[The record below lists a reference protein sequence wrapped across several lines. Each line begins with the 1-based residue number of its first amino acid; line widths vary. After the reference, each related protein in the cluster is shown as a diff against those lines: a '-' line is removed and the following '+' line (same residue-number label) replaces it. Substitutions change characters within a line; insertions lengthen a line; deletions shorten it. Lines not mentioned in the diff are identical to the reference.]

1 MKAPEI
7 STTADGF
14 QIQESTVASQAG
26 HTGFVLRSVLGAIA
40 VVCLIITAISVALG
54 KIRTFHFNVF
64 KTLYACLQNLSIEI
78 NFDEIDEEWIN

>member
-26 HTGFVLRSVLGAIA
+26 QTGFVLRSVLGAIA

-54 KIRTFHFNVF
+54 KIRTFFSNVF
-64 KTLYACLQNLSIEI
+64 KHYTHVYKIYPLR
-78 NFDEIDEEWIN
+78 